1 MIDELLEGNK
11 AFIKE
16 DFAKTPGHY
25 EALSKSQ
32 HPTTLWIGCSDSR
45 VDPERITNAKAG
57 QIFVHRNIGNIV
69 PAHDCCFST
78 IIEYAIKHLKVS
90 DIVICGHS
98 NCGAL
103 NALDAE
109 GGNDAFIPLWV
120 NGAREAKT
128 RVDAKLGACSTPEA
142 KARRMREIEFE
153 NIRLQL
159 EHLRGY
165 PLVAAAEAKGC
176 IKVHG
181 LFYNLETGE
190 LSKIA

>member
-1 MIDELLEGNK
+1 MIDALLDGNK
-11 AFIKE
+11 AFIEE
-16 DFAKTPGHY
+16 DFAKDPGHY
-25 EALSKSQ
+25 ASLAKAQ
-32 HPTTLWIGCSDSR
+32 APTTLWIGCSDSR
-45 VDPERITNAKAG
+45 VDPERITHAKAG
-57 QIFVHRNIGNIV
+57 ELFVHRNIGNIV

-78 IIEYAIKHLKVS
+78 IIEYAVKHLKVT

-128 RVDAKLGACSTPEA
+128 RVDARLGACTTPEA
-142 KARRMREIEFE
+142 KAKRMREIEFE

-165 PLVAAAEAKGC
+165 PIAAEAEASGK
-176 IKVHG
+176 IKIHG
-181 LFYNLETGE
+181 VFYNLETGE
-190 LSKIA
+190 LTKIA